1 MVFFVNDEFES
12 STVSL
17 TPLAH
22 AQINSKRKKEVVMK
36 LNRYMQ
42 IKPPIKYYAIDNA
55 V

>member
-1 MVFFVNDEFES
+1 MNLKA
-12 STVSL
+12 VSL

-22 AQINSKRKKEVVMK
+22 AQINAESGKRVVMK

-55 V
+55 VYRV